1 MVIHVQST
9 RSVSW
14 LTTEHHYCDV
24 TSLLIF
30 SLFYSKTIHCI
41 SAGSQHQQ
49 RKPSQTAF
57 NWLESCVRCQEAFSE
72 LCKSPPKKKNE
83 CNKRF
88 KSQSKSLRYTLE
100 RRRTSASFRNV
111 SLSTFLHL
119 KSAAKVTG
127 RLWVSLFLFKTV
139 NTFISLQQGCVVVL
153 LFQRKNVI
161 CTGIQSRLH
170 SSSMYRITHNYVLT
184 FRNEISGGGEEMQ
197 RLWINVFGET
207 CLQLN

>member
-1 MVIHVQST
+1 MSLPFLFFLYFTRRRYTVFQQVLNISSANHPKQPLTDWNHACAVRR
-9 RSVSW
+9 RSVN
-14 LTTEHHYCDV
+14 C
-24 TSLLIF
+24 
-30 SLFYSKTIHCI
+30 
-41 SAGSQHQQ
+41 A
-49 RKPSQTAF
+49 
-57 NWLESCVRCQEAFSE
+57 N
-72 LCKSPPKKKNE
+72 PPQKNKNE

-119 KSAAKVTG
+119 KSATKVTG

-170 SSSMYRITHNYVLT
+170 SSSMYRITHTMFWLLEMR
-184 FRNEISGGGEEMQ
+184 FLGGERNANIMNKCFW
-197 RLWINVFGET
+197 RINMFT
-207 CLQLN
+207 A